1 MICLQLRETHWENNS
16 KYFVFQVAS
25 DVLVRHTCNNI
36 RRLKMWGL
44 VFSLGRVRVRYLG
57 LIDVL
62 VICQVLVVMGMI
74 ISKRWMDEGAREE
87 DEGVIRDFRE
97 D

>member
-1 MICLQLRETHWENNS
+1 
-16 KYFVFQVAS
+16 
-25 DVLVRHTCNNI
+25 
-36 RRLKMWGL
+36 MWGL

-97 D
+97 DPGLIYRVEIFSTFKG